1 MERPSANRASG
12 PEGGENMSPERI
24 KPISPKEVA
33 NEKQRLFPN
42 EVFEAFNEM
51 IVQNAGGG
59 GGRISV
65 DQGEVVDLMVKKG
78 LNRDLIFKNGWLDVE
93 DVYRKA
99 GWKVEYDKPGYNEDY
114 SAYFIFSRSDKG

>member
-1 MERPSANRASG
+1 
-12 PEGGENMSPERI
+12 MSPERI
-24 KPISPKEVA
+24 KPISQKEVA

-51 IVQNAGGG
+51 IIQNAGGG
-59 GGRISV
+59 GGQISV
-65 DQGEVVDLMVKKG
+65 DQGEVVKLMVKKG
-78 LNRDLIFKNGWLDVE
+78 LNRDQIFKNGWLDVE

-99 GWKVEYDKPGYNEDY
+99 GWKVEYDKPAYNEDY